1 MINVS
6 TLKLWSDLNFKT
18 WTSSDHGRFYLL
30 SQLFRSPYLR
40 QELHTHHVSRQRWHP
55 MYSMHIGNGITA
67 LVGLLH
73 SIIGI
78 SAIMHFG
85 NGGLLKFWAMF
96 LSFLLVYTLFLFL
109 YLGISAIMHF
119 GNGGLVKF
127 WAEFLSLLLM
137 YTLFLFLYYS
147 VSSLKI
153 FFVWGSAWCDRFRD
167 YYLGCSLNFE
177 LCFYLYCWC
186 TYCSCSFIILFQILK
201 YFFV

>member
-1 MINVS
+1 M
-6 TLKLWSDLNFKT
+6 
-18 WTSSDHGRFYLL
+18 
-30 SQLFRSPYLR
+30 
-40 QELHTHHVSRQRWHP
+40 
-55 MYSMHIGNGITA
+55 
-67 LVGLLH
+67 VGLLQ
-73 SIIGI
+73 IGI
-78 SAIMHFG
+78 SAIMR
-85 NGGLLKFWAMF
+85 
-96 LSFLLVYTLFLFL
+96 
-109 YLGISAIMHF
+109 F

-167 YYLGCSLNFE
+167 YCLHCSLNFE

-201 YFFV
+201 YFFVWGSAWWNRFRDYCLQCSVSRLLDKYLRGL